1 MKIEKFFGKM
11 SNAFREGF
19 NRTDQDEGKV
29 EMPGEEDSDKRARRA
44 LLARPSLS
52 IRARLTIGFLLFF
65 FLAAAATSLAW
76 YTVHRLERR
85 LHFLELADIY
95 TFEIQQARRFEK
107 NYFLYGTNLGDVLEH
122 VETAQNLIVS
132 AREEIR
138 SVIGTDNLEL
148 MKQHLGSYKDLLMEM
163 LELER
168 NKSTGTAAD
177 RPQIEAELRRHG
189 AEMISVAIN
198 FAGKERKAVDLT
210 LQLFKRLPIF
220 FLGALLLLA
229 IYTAN
234 FLARQMLSPL
244 NRLMNT
250 TQRIGQGDFTPHLP
264 GRRYKDEFTNLALAI
279 NSMMSELLRRQ
290 EILVES
296 HKMKA
301 LGTLTAGVAHQL
313 NNPLSNISTS
323 CQILMEELAEE
334 IPEYY
339 RELLKSIED
348 QVLRGRDIVRALL
361 EFSREREF
369 ELKPFDV
376 REIVKDTVK
385 LVRGELPHD
394 VEIRMEI
401 PEEVVVD
408 LDKARIQQALLN
420 LIMNGIQA
428 MEEGGILT
436 IRGSIDPGLRKATLE
451 VADTGVGIHEEA
463 LTRVFDP
470 FFTTK
475 EEGKG
480 TGLGLSLVYNI
491 IEHHRGHIS
500 VQSDVGKG
508 SKFIIDLP
516 LKSVDRGT
524 N

>member
-1 MKIEKFFGKM
+1 
-11 SNAFREGF
+11 
-19 NRTDQDEGKV
+19 
-29 EMPGEEDSDKRARRA
+29 
-44 LLARPSLS
+44 
-52 IRARLTIGFLLFF
+52 
-65 FLAAAATSLAW
+65 
-76 YTVHRLERR
+76 
-85 LHFLELADIY
+85 
-95 TFEIQQARRFEK
+95 
-107 NYFLYGTNLGDVLEH
+107 
-122 VETAQNLIVS
+122 
-132 AREEIR
+132 
-138 SVIGTDNLEL
+138 
-148 MKQHLGSYKDLLMEM
+148 
-163 LELER
+163 
-168 NKSTGTAAD
+168 
-177 RPQIEAELRRHG
+177 
-189 AEMISVAIN
+189 
-198 FAGKERKAVDLT
+198 
-210 LQLFKRLPIF
+210 
-220 FLGALLLLA
+220 
-229 IYTAN
+229 
-234 FLARQMLSPL
+234 
-244 NRLMNT
+244 
-250 TQRIGQGDFTPHLP
+250 
-264 GRRYKDEFTNLALAI
+264 
-279 NSMMSELLRRQ
+279 MMSELLRRQ

-334 IPEYY
+334 VPENY

-348 QVLRGRDIVRALL
+348 QVLRAGDIVRALL

-369 ELKPFDV
+369 ELKSLDV
-376 REIVKDTVK
+376 RQIVRDTVK
-385 LVRGELPHD
+385 LVRGELPHNVQVQ
-394 VEIRMEI
+394 VEI
-401 PEEVVVD
+401 PKEVVVD

-428 MEEGGILT
+428 MEDGGILT
-436 IRGSIDPGLRKATLE
+436 IRGSIDPGSKRATLE
-451 VADTGVGIHEEA
+451 VIDTGVGIPEET